1 MVHDPNP
8 SPKGNAMS
16 EKRATQ
22 SQELLS
28 FSFQL
33 RSWYANYKRFLFLLI
48 PFFLLALIVTFK
60 SSLWDSQGHQG
71 FLLANS
77 TYLKWDKTQTGESSH
92 LQVLKGLFKKHPEW
106 AVPYE
111 ALIVQKLLAL
121 GQAAEAQSLAENVL
135 KRASQQSPAYYA
147 QFAKT
152 TVLIESRS
160 TAKDLEKALKEALTL
175 KEEMLS
181 DDQFWKTQTSSHFG
195 SVLFAFNLLRI
206 AFLSETLK
214 KFDEELLAWKEF
226 KRYAKWN
233 EASIDKEM
241 VKLEERAF
249 HVLAKHFTEGNL
261 SLQDY
266 IKYRETTILS
276 LQKQG

>member
-1 MVHDPNP
+1 MAHNPNP
-8 SPKGNAMS
+8 SPKVKPMF

-22 SQELLS
+22 LQELLPLS
-28 FSFQL
+28 FKL
-33 RSWYANYKRFLFLLI
+33 RSWYANYKRFLLLLI
-48 PFFLLALIVTFK
+48 PFFLLALVVIFK
-60 SSLWDSQGHQG
+60 SSLRDSKGHQG

-77 TYLKWDKTQTGESSH
+77 TYLKWDKDQAGEGSH

-121 GQAAEAQSLAENVL
+121 GKAAEAQSLAENVL
-135 KRASQQSPAYYA
+135 KRASQQSPSYYA

-160 TAKDLEKALKEALTL
+160 TDKDLEKALKEALTL

-181 DDQFWKTQTSSHFG
+181 DEQFWQAQTTSHFG

-214 KFDEELLAWKEF
+214 KFDEELLAWKEL

-233 EASIDKEM
+233 EISIDKEM
-241 VKLEERAF
+241 VKLDEKAF
-249 HVLAKHFTEGNL
+249 HLLAKHFTEGSL

-276 LQKQG
+276 LQKKG